1 MWALNNVVLFNAH
14 ITIQYSQN
22 ELQQLRMKK
31 AEFNN
36 SVEQCILT
44 LDERIFGTKNTLHFQ
59 KVFIPESR

>member
-22 ELQQLRMKK
+22 ELQQVRIKK

-44 LDERIFGTKNTLHFQ
+44 LDERIDEKYITFSKIVYPR
-59 KVFIPESR
+59 K